1 MKKIAV
7 FCGASKGN
15 DPIYTEQAYALG
27 KYLAENKYE
36 LVYGAGS
43 TGMMGAVANGVI
55 DHDGIAIG
63 VMPRFLGEREIAHE
77 NLTEYHVVETM
88 HERKQMMSDMAD
100 AFIML
105 PGGAGSLEEFFEIY
119 TWSQIGLH
127 HKPIGALNT
136 KQFFNPLS
144 LMIDHLIS
152 TEFIS
157 SDYKNLAII
166 KENIDDL
173 FSAMKMSQPVK
184 LRDYQK

>member
-1 MKKIAV
+1 MKRIAV

-27 KYLAENKYE
+27 KYLAENQYE
-36 LVYGAGS
+36 LIYGAGS

-55 DHDGIAIG
+55 DHNGIAIG
-63 VMPRFLGEREIAHE
+63 VMPKFLGEREIAHE

-119 TWSQIGLH
+119 TWAQIGLH
-127 HKPIGALNT
+127 HKPIGAFNIN
-136 KQFFNPLS
+136 QFFEPMRA
-144 LMIDHLIS
+144 MIDHLI
-152 TEFIS
+152 TTGFVNE
-157 SDYKNLAII
+157 DYKHLAVI
-166 KENIDDL
+166 KDDVNEL
-173 FSAMKMSQPVK
+173 FKSMQTSQPVK

>member
-1 MKKIAV
+1 MKRIAV

-27 KYLAENKYE
+27 KYLAENHYE
-36 LVYGAGS
+36 LIYGAGS
-43 TGMMGAVANGVI
+43 IGMMGAVANGVI
-55 DHDGIAIG
+55 DHNGIAIG
-63 VMPRFLGEREIAHE
+63 VMPKFLGEREIAHE
-77 NLTEYHVVETM
+77 NLTEYHVVDSM

-119 TWSQIGLH
+119 TWAQIGLH

-136 KQFFNPLS
+136 NQFFKPMQS
-144 LMIDHLIS
+144 MIEHLIS
-152 TEFIS
+152 TGFVSEN
-157 SDYKNLAII
+157 YKNLAII
-166 KENIDDL
+166 KGEVPEL
-173 FSAMKMSQPVK
+173 FDALQVAEPVK

>member
-7 FCGASKGN
+7 FCGASNGN
-15 DPIYTEQAYALG
+15 DPVYTEQAYALG
-27 KYLAENKYE
+27 KYLAENQYE

-43 TGMMGAVANGVI
+43 TGMMGAVANGVLEN
-55 DHDGIAIG
+55 DGIAIG

-88 HERKQMMSDMAD
+88 HERKQMMADMAD
-100 AFIML
+100 GFIML

-127 HKPIGALNT
+127 NKPIGVFNINHFFEPLN
-136 KQFFNPLS
+136 Q
-144 LMIDHLIS
+144 MINHLIQ
-152 TEFIS
+152 TEFVS
-157 SDYKNLAII
+157 KDYEHLAII
-166 KENIDDL
+166 KDNLPDL
-173 FSAMKMSQPVK
+173 FTKMNMAQPVK

>member
-1 MKKIAV
+1 MKRIAV

-27 KYLAENKYE
+27 KYLAENQYE
-36 LVYGAGS
+36 LIYGAGS

-63 VMPRFLGEREIAHE
+63 IMPRFLGEREIAHE

-88 HERKQMMSDMAD
+88 HERKQMMSDMSD

-127 HKPIGALNT
+127 HKPIAALNIN
-136 KQFFNPLS
+136 QFFNPLAS
-144 LMIDHLIS
+144 MIEHLIS
-152 TEFIS
+152 TGFVS
-157 SDYKNLAII
+157 KDYKNLAII
-166 KENIDDL
+166 KDDIQSM
-173 FSAMKMSQPVK
+173 FDSMKVAQPVK

>member
-1 MKKIAV
+1 MKRIAV

-15 DPIYTEQAYALG
+15 DPIYVEQAYALG
-27 KYLAENKYE
+27 KYLAENHYE
-36 LVYGAGS
+36 LIYGAGS
-43 TGMMGAVANGVI
+43 TGMMGALANGVI

-63 VMPRFLGEREIAHE
+63 IMPKFLGEREITHDS
-77 NLTEYHVVETM
+77 LTEYHVVETM

-119 TWSQIGLH
+119 TWAQIGIH
-127 HKPIGALNT
+127 HKPIAALNI

-144 LMIDHLIS
+144 SMINHLIS
-152 TEFIS
+152 TEFVS
-157 SDYKNLAII
+157 KDYKNLAII
-166 KENIDDL
+166 EDEIDTL
-173 FSAMKMSQPVK
+173 FHSMNKAQPVK